1 MPKRTR
7 ESLSWD
13 TIEVHYVYST
23 AKIKRGSP
31 FQVTWSVGPKVAKVD
46 VESVGDWCEG
56 NIFEEDHAHGV
67 RNLVTDP
74 ELLSEIK

>member
-1 MPKRTR
+1 MAWR
-7 ESLSWD
+7 SLTFKS
-13 TIEVHYVYST
+13 
-23 AKIKRGSP
+23 G
-31 FQVTWSVGPKVAKVD
+31 TWNVRPKVAKVD

>member
-1 MPKRTR
+1 MVWR
-7 ESLSWD
+7 SLTFKS
-13 TIEVHYVYST
+13 
-23 AKIKRGSP
+23 G
-31 FQVTWSVGPKVAKVD
+31 TWNVRSKVAKVD